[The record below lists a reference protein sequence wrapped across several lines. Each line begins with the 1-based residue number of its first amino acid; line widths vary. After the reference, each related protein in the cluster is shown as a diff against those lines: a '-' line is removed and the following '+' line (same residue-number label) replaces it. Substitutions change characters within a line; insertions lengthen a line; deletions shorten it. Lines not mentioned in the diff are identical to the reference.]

1 MGLLF
6 FLAVLG
12 IPLLLVGIITK
23 WRGGAYRYNDEFHPQ
38 IDGAL
43 GRTETSLAELADEK
57 RDEPL

>member
-23 WRGGAYRYNDEFHPQ
+23 WRGGSYRYNDEFQPQ
-38 IDGAL
+38 IDRAL
-43 GRTETSLAELADEK
+43 GRTETSLAELADAK